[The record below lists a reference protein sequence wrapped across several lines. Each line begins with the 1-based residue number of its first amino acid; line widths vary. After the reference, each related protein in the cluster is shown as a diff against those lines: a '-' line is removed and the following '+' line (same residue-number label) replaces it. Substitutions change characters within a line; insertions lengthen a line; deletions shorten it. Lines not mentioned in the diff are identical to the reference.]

1 MSEVSKTNSLR
12 VNTLSESAPNS
23 FGLLVKNWFDRAVD
37 IVFGLILVFIMIGI
51 GYGSIQLFAS
61 LWKLFATSGITGKYI
76 YFIADVLTLYVLIE
90 LARALVEYFY
100 SHKLRL
106 TFIIDAGIV
115 FVLREVL
122 IMMFK
127 HELQPQMIYALSV
140 LLLVLGGLRIGSILV
155 YQKEKQLSD

>member
-1 MSEVSKTNSLR
+1 MSDSNH
-12 VNTLSESAPNS
+12 NS
-23 FGLLVKNWFDRAVD
+23 FGPFVKVWFDRAVD
-37 IVFGLILVFIMIGI
+37 IVFGLILVFIMVGI
-51 GYGSIQLFAS
+51 AYGSLQLFVS
-61 LWKLFATSGITGKYI
+61 LWKLFATSGVTGKYI

-115 FVLREVL
+115 FILREVL

-127 HELQPQMIYALSV
+127 HELEASMIYALSA
-140 LLLVLGGLRIGSILV
+140 LMLVLGLLRIGSILV
-155 YQKEKQLSD
+155 YQKEKQISG